1 MIDADCREVYQQLV
15 DMLRD
20 RNIFD
25 DRQMD
30 WVIEEVDQVKRAGE
44 IIDAPSESSSRRA
57 STETTIIREYTN
69 MLSESSP
76 RRASREA
83 ITTRKYTP
91 QQTLLLLID
100 AIESV
105 VVHAAFIER
114 EVTRFFQREGEEFNI
129 APDVIFMEEEEEENS
144 QQTVFSYAS
153 AMDRAEQATHLQ
165 TLLNQLRSEVSE

>member
-1 MIDADCREVYQQLV
+1 MIDADCSEVYQQLV

-20 RNIFD
+20 RNIFN

-30 WVIEEVDQVKRAGE
+30 WVVEEVDQVIRAGE

-57 STETTIIREYTN
+57 STEVTIIREYIN
-69 MLSESSP
+69 IPSESSP

-114 EVTRFFQREGEEFNI
+114 DVTRFFQREGEEFNI
-129 APDVIFMEEEEEENS
+129 APEVTFMEEEENS

>member
-20 RNIFD
+20 RNIFN

-30 WVIEEVDQVKRAGE
+30 WVVEEVDQVIRAGE

-57 STETTIIREYTN
+57 STEVTIIREYIN
-69 MLSESSP
+69 IPSESSP

-129 APDVIFMEEEEEENS
+129 APEVTFMEEEENS

>member
-1 MIDADCREVYQQLV
+1 MIDADCSEVYQQLI

-20 RNIFD
+20 QNIFN

-30 WVIEEVDQVKRAGE
+30 WVVEEVDQVIRAGE

-57 STETTIIREYTN
+57 STEVTIIREYIN
-69 MLSESSP
+69 IPSESSP

-114 EVTRFFQREGEEFNI
+114 DVTRFFQREGEEFNI
-129 APDVIFMEEEEEENS
+129 APEVTFMEEEENS

-153 AMDRAEQATHLQ
+153 AMDRVEQATHLQ

>member
-1 MIDADCREVYQQLV
+1 MIDADCKEVYQQLV
-15 DMLRD
+15 DMLSD
-20 RNIFD
+20 RNIFN

-30 WVIEEVDQVKRAGE
+30 WVVEEVNQVIRAGE

-57 STETTIIREYTN
+57 STEVTIIREYIN
-69 MLSESSP
+69 IPSESSP

-129 APDVIFMEEEEEENS
+129 APEVTFMEEEENS

>member
-1 MIDADCREVYQQLV
+1 MIDADCSEVYQQLI

-20 RNIFD
+20 RNIFN

-30 WVIEEVDQVKRAGE
+30 WVVEEVDQVIRAGE

-57 STETTIIREYTN
+57 STEVTIIREYIN
-69 MLSESSP
+69 IPSESSP

-114 EVTRFFQREGEEFNI
+114 DVTRFFQREGEEFNI
-129 APDVIFMEEEEEENS
+129 APEVTFMEEEENS

>member
-1 MIDADCREVYQQLV
+1 MIDADCSEVYQQLI

-20 RNIFD
+20 QNIFN

-30 WVIEEVDQVKRAGE
+30 WVVEEVDQVIRAGE

-57 STETTIIREYTN
+57 STEVTIIREYIN
-69 MLSESSP
+69 IPSESSP

-114 EVTRFFQREGEEFNI
+114 DVTRFFQREGEEFNI
-129 APDVIFMEEEEEENS
+129 APEVTFMEEEENS

>member
-15 DMLRD
+15 NMLSD
-20 RNIFD
+20 RNIFN

-30 WVIEEVDQVKRAGE
+30 WVVEEVDQVIRAGE

-57 STETTIIREYTN
+57 STEVTIIREYIN
-69 MLSESSP
+69 IPSESSP

-91 QQTLLLLID
+91 QQTLLLLVD

-114 EVTRFFQREGEEFNI
+114 EVTKFFQREGEEFNI
-129 APDVIFMEEEEEENS
+129 APEVTFMEEEENS

>member
-1 MIDADCREVYQQLV
+1 MIDADCKEVYQQLV

-20 RNIFD
+20 RNIFN

-30 WVIEEVDQVKRAGE
+30 WVVEEVNQVIRAGE

-57 STETTIIREYTN
+57 STEVTIIREYIN
-69 MLSESSP
+69 IPSESSP

-129 APDVIFMEEEEEENS
+129 APEVTFMEEEENS

>member
-1 MIDADCREVYQQLV
+1 MIDADCKEVYQQLV

-20 RNIFD
+20 RNIFN

-30 WVIEEVDQVKRAGE
+30 WVVEEVNQVIRAGE

-57 STETTIIREYTN
+57 STEVTIIREYIN
-69 MLSESSP
+69 IPSESSP

-114 EVTRFFQREGEEFNI
+114 DVTRFFQREGEEFNI
-129 APDVIFMEEEEEENS
+129 APEVTFMEEEENS

>member
-20 RNIFD
+20 RNIFN

-30 WVIEEVDQVKRAGE
+30 WVVEEVDQVIRAGE

-57 STETTIIREYTN
+57 STEVTIIREYIN
-69 MLSESSP
+69 IPSESSP

-114 EVTRFFQREGEEFNI
+114 DVTRFFQREGEEFNI
-129 APDVIFMEEEEEENS
+129 APEVTFMEEEENS

>member
-20 RNIFD
+20 RNIFN

-30 WVIEEVDQVKRAGE
+30 WVVEEVDQVIRAGE

-57 STETTIIREYTN
+57 STEVTIIREYIN
-69 MLSESSP
+69 IPSESSP

-105 VVHAAFIER
+105 VVHAALIER
-114 EVTRFFQREGEEFNI
+114 DVTRFFQREGEEFNI
-129 APDVIFMEEEEEENS
+129 APEVTFMEEEENS

>member
-15 DMLRD
+15 GMLRD
-20 RNIFD
+20 RNIFN

-30 WVIEEVDQVKRAGE
+30 WVVEEVDQVIRAGE

-57 STETTIIREYTN
+57 STEVTIIREYIN
-69 MLSESSP
+69 IPSESSP

-114 EVTRFFQREGEEFNI
+114 DVTRFFQREGEEFNI
-129 APDVIFMEEEEEENS
+129 APEVTFMEEEENS

-165 TLLNQLRSEVSE
+165 TLLTQLRSEVSE

>member
-129 APDVIFMEEEEEENS
+129 APEVTFMEEEENS

-165 TLLNQLRSEVSE
+165 TLLTQLRCEVSE

>member
-1 MIDADCREVYQQLV
+1 MIDADCKEVYQQLV
-15 DMLRD
+15 DMLSD
-20 RNIFD
+20 RNIFN

-30 WVIEEVDQVKRAGE
+30 WVVEEVNQVIRAGE

-57 STETTIIREYTN
+57 STEVTIIREYIN
-69 MLSESSP
+69 IPSESSP

-114 EVTRFFQREGEEFNI
+114 DVTRFFQREGEEFNI
-129 APDVIFMEEEEEENS
+129 APEVTFMEEEENS